1 MITENLS
8 TLKIHNLT
16 KEQYER
22 ELAAGRIDENALY
35 LTPYEEADLSEYV
48 TKEYVDDA
56 LEGKQ
61 PVGDYALK
69 SEIPTDYLTEI
80 PAEYITETELNV
92 KGYLTSFTESDPTV
106 PAWAKA
112 ATKPS
117 YTASEVGALPADTV
131 IPTVPT
137 NVSAFTNDAGYLT
150 EHQSLAGLA
159 TETYANTAVSNHN
172 TNASA
177 HNDIRLLIEGLT
189 TRLNTLAD
197 SDDTTLDQMSEIV
210 AYIKSNKNLID
221 GITTNKVNVSDIVNN
236 LTTNVTNKPLSA
248 AQGVALKALID
259 AITVPTKVSELTN
272 DSGFLSSIPSEY
284 VTETEMQSYA
294 QPKGNYLTSVPS
306 EYITETELNAKKYLT
321 SYTETDPTVPAWA
334 KQPNKPTYTAAEVGA
349 LPADTYI
356 PSVEGLESYI
366 NNTVTN
372 QIAGK
377 QDTITGTAGQFV
389 VIGSDGKPT
398 TKAIPYAEE
407 ATF

>member
-61 PVGDYALK
+61 PIGDYALK
-69 SEIPTDYLTEI
+69 SDIPTDYLTEV
-80 PAEYITETELNV
+80 PEEY
-92 KGYLTSFTESDPTV
+92 
-106 PAWAKA
+106 
-112 ATKPS
+112 
-117 YTASEVGALPADTV
+117 
-131 IPTVPT
+131 
-137 NVSAFTNDAGYLT
+137 
-150 EHQSLAGLA
+150 A
-159 TETYANTAVSNHN
+159 TETDVGNSISNHN
-172 TNASA
+172 TNTSA

-248 AQGVALKALID
+248 AQGVALKSLID

-272 DSGFLSSIPSEY
+272 DSGFLTSIPSEY

-321 SYTETDPTVPAWA
+321 SYTETDPTVPSWA

-356 PSVEGLESYI
+356 PSIEGLESYI